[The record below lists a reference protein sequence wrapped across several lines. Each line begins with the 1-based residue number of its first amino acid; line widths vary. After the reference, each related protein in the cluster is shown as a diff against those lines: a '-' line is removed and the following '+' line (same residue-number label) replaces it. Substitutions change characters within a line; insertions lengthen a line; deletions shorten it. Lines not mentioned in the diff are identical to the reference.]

1 LAVSITRVQDFSIK
15 EPLVVSIREPSAV
28 SIRVIVSIEGRRV
41 IVSIMV
47 RQAISHPDMMVKG
60 QSAANLQL
68 VVSLHK
74 WLMGHL
80 DHTKRIKKHN
90 LEMRTL
96 ESVHPHSFF
105 LVNENA
111 LLVLV
116 NCCGHI

>member
-1 LAVSITRVQDFSIK
+1 VQDFSIK

-47 RQAISHPDMMVKG
+47 RQATRHPDMMVTG
-60 QSAANLQL
+60 QSAANLQW

-80 DHTKRIKKHN
+80 DHTKQIKKHN

-111 LLVLV
+111 L
-116 NCCGHI
+116 